1 MWSSQCVYYHY
12 WIEKPEKVY
21 PVYKLVSN
29 VWEIEVLMSKNGVTT
44 VNTLNVNNPS
54 VNMVIQ
60 NNKVPMYVSNVE
72 YEQEVLP
79 TAGVVFEGS
88 LIPSF
93 VSDVNMPIGG
103 SIGEYQVDIFKND
116 ITIDPSIIGCQANNC
131 HVECPSD

>member
-1 MWSSQCVYYHY
+1 M
-12 WIEKPEKVY
+12 
-21 PVYKLVSN
+21 
-29 VWEIEVLMSKNGVTT
+29 
-44 VNTLNVNNPS
+44 
-54 VNMVIQ
+54 
-60 NNKVPMYVSNVE
+60 E

-116 ITIDPSIIGCQANNC
+116 ITIDHSIIGCQANNC
-131 HVECPSD
+131 HVECKMSVPVIERLIKSSSRHDLRKVSRVLSNGNTIENKAECNGLYWECSV